1 VVARAPSS
9 AGVIFSVN
17 NPGGQQPGS
26 SPNYNEVSQAP
37 NGDIVAKF
45 IASGTLNILDTAC
58 GVSADYMI
66 IAGGGSGAN
75 GGGGA
80 GGYRSSGYGPSP
92 LRGSAVTLG
101 VGTYSVTVGAG
112 ATGEPNLSTAGPN
125 GNPSSFYGIE
135 STGGGGGAFASTAGG
150 SGGSGGGQAGSSYG
164 SGAKGSGNT
173 PPVDPPQ
180 GNPGGDK
187 GPNGP
192 GSAAGGGAGGTGGA
206 SSGSAGGPG
215 GAGVPNAITGSCTQY
230 ASGGS
235 GGGDSGGPQA
245 ATPGGGGQGGTGSS
259 AGGNGTAN
267 TGGGGGGTRDELG
280 TTAGSNGGSG
290 IVVVRVP
297 GSTCAAVAPGTNSI
311 ATLPAPDGG
320 CKVASFTVS
329 GTLTIS

>member
-1 VVARAPSS
+1 VIARAPLS
-9 AGVIFSVN
+9 AGVIFTAT

-45 IASGTLNILDTAC
+45 IASGTLNILDSGC

-101 VGTYSVTVGAG
+101 VGTYSVTVGGG
-112 ATGEPNLSTAGPN
+112 ATGQPDLSAAGPN

-135 STGGGGGAFASTAGG
+135 SAGGGGGAFGSNAGG
-150 SGGSGGGQAGSSYG
+150 SGGSGGGKAGSSFG
-164 SGAKGSGNT
+164 CGALGSGNT
-173 PPVDPPQ
+173 PPVSPPQ
-180 GNPGGDK
+180 GNPGGT
-187 GPNGP
+187 GGGP
-192 GSAAGGGAGGTGGA
+192 GSGAGGGAGGTGGNG
-206 SSGSAGGPG
+206 SGSAGGPG
-215 GAGVPNAITGSCTQY
+215 GTGVPNAITGSCTQY
-230 ASGGS
+230 AAGGS

-245 ATPGGGGQGGTGSS
+245 PTPGGGGQGGTGSS
-259 AGGNGTAN
+259 PGTNGGTN
-267 TGGGGGGTRDELG
+267 TGGGGGGTRDETG
-280 TTAGSNGGSG
+280 NSAGSNGGSG

-297 GSTCAAVAPGTNSI
+297 GSTCASVAPGTNSI
-311 ATLPAPDGG
+311 ATLPAPAGG
-320 CKVASFTVS
+320 CKVASFTVT